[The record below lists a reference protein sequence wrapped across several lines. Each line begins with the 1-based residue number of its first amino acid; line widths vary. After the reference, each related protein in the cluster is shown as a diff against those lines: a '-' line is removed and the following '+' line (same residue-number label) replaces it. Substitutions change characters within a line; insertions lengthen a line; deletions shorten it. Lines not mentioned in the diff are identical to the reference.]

1 MFNLFQKKSKNEQEI
16 LNLKNELYNDF
27 ISILEDFQ
35 NTIDSNL
42 QWKRKQLVLKN
53 EVNLTKEVYEKKI
66 EELNT
71 NGE

>member
-1 MFNLFQKKSKNEQEI
+1 MFNLFQKKSKNKQEI
-16 LNLKNELYNDF
+16 LDLKNELYNGF
-27 ISILEDFQ
+27 ISILQDFQ

>member
-1 MFNLFQKKSKNEQEI
+1 MFNLFQKKSKNKQEI
-16 LNLKNELYNDF
+16 LDLKNELYNDF

-35 NTIDSNL
+35 NTIASNL
-42 QWKRKQLVLKN
+42 QWKRKQLVLEN